1 MSYRNLINS
10 NLNRAFNQVRDL
22 ATDAIL
28 VRKSD
33 PTFDFNSGETTTT
46 DSTLPLK
53 IIAIEAEQK
62 ADSHNVIKMEA
73 LMKSKEIGA
82 LTPYDTLEFDG
93 FIWSIGKKMV
103 NSGFVFLAEIY
114 REA

>member
-1 MSYRNLINS
+1 MGYRNIINS
-10 NLNRAFNQVRDL
+10 NLARAFNQVKDL
-22 ATDAIL
+22 AVEAVL
-28 VRKSD
+28 VRRSD

-46 DSTLPLK
+46 DEQLIVK
-53 IIAIEAEQK
+53 VIALESEQK
-62 ADSHNVIKMEA
+62 AENHNVVKMEA

-82 LTPYDTLEFDG
+82 ITPYDTLEFEG
-93 FIWSIGKKMV
+93 HIWNFGKKSV